1 MNTVISRFQLEIV
14 HFLLITGD
22 PRGSGLWQF
31 DRVILIGG
39 PHGKNGVLLH
49 IQIVWVLEVLALL
62 RESPSVRHS
71 EALSGLA
78 KGQIHAVVLLLLRVH
93 LLDSIGVLHH

>member
-1 MNTVISRFQLEIV
+1 M
-14 HFLLITGD
+14 HFLLITGYSW
-22 PRGSGLWQF
+22 GSGFWQF
-31 DRVILIGG
+31 DHVILVGG

-49 IQIVWVLEVLALL
+49 IQIVRVLEVLALL
-62 RESPSVRHS
+62 RESPGVWHS
-71 EALSGLA
+71 EALSGLP